1 MPHSAAKHRYH
12 FTMGI
17 QMLRSLRFFE
27 KTLVT
32 SLVVAACVSPVLAAN
47 NEKTQRIEVAFVLD
61 TTGSMAGLIDG
72 AKKKIWSIAN
82 TIIDVNPDADIRMA
96 LVAYRDR
103 GDEYVIKSYD
113 MSADVQGLY
122 GKLIKLEADGGGDTP
137 ESVNEALD
145 ESVRKLKWT
154 KNDNTKRIVFLVG
167 DAPPHMDYPNTWQY
181 PQILKRAK
189 EDKITVNTIQA
200 GDDPDTTKVWREI
213 AQLGHGRYM
222 AIPQDGGTITVI
234 ETPFDNEII
243 TVQQNIDKTV
253 IAYGNHAVQV
263 ELMSKMDAKAAAP
276 ASVKVDNSRY
286 YSKKGGAKEVVTG
299 GGDLVADVKNGKQQL
314 DAVKDEELP
323 DNMRGKSGQEKQ
335 DILDKNAQERTKL
348 EEKMAELITQR
359 DAFISKKQAENSD
372 DKDTDSFDA
381 VVKETLVEQLK

>member
-1 MPHSAAKHRYH
+1 
-12 FTMGI
+12 
-17 QMLRSLRFFE
+17 MLRSLRLFQ
-27 KTLVT
+27 KTLVASIAIT
-32 SLVVAACVSPVLAAN
+32 ACGSSALAAN
-47 NEKTQRIEVAFVLD
+47 IEKAQRIEVAFVLD

-72 AKKKIWSIAN
+72 AKRKIWSIAN
-82 TIIDVNPDADIRMA
+82 TIVDVNPDADIRMA

-154 KNDNTKRIVFLVG
+154 KNDNTKRIIFLVG

-200 GDDPDTTKVWREI
+200 GDDSDTTKVWREM

-222 AIPQDGGTITVI
+222 AIPQDGGNITVI
-234 ETPFDNEII
+234 ETPFDKEII
-243 TVQQNIDKTV
+243 IVQQNIDKT
-253 IAYGNHAVQV
+253 ILPYGSRTVQA
-263 ELMSKMDAKAAAP
+263 ELQSKMDAKAAAP
-276 ASVKVDNSRY
+276 AAVQVDNSRY
-286 YSKKGGAKEVVTG
+286 YSKKGGVKEIVTG
-299 GGDLVADVKNGKQQL
+299 GGDLIADVRNGKQKLADVK
-314 DAVKDEELP
+314 DVELP
-323 DNMRGKSGQEKQ
+323 AHMRGKSTQEKQ
-335 DILDKNAQERTKL
+335 KILDQQSQERAKL
-348 EEKMAELITQR
+348 EEKMADLVTKR
-359 DAFISKKQAENSD
+359 DAFIAKKQAEPSERKND
-372 DKDTDSFDA
+372 DSFDM
-381 VVKETLVEQLK
+381 VVKDTLREQLK